1 MFWQDFGL
9 QPYRSMDKPTTAP
22 QHESTNSRPH
32 QACLRIQLVTPS
44 PKALLDGNRVTALR
58 WVRLLKALGHRAS
71 VARQYEGGSCDVL
84 IALHALKSFK
94 SIRRFHQKHPD
105 KPLVVV
111 LTGTDLYRDLHR
123 RPEVRHSLKLATH
136 LVVLQKQAL
145 EELPASVRHKTCVIY
160 QSAKPFKGKA
170 SPPKS
175 YFRIC
180 VVGNLRPEK
189 DPFRAA
195 QASRRLPASSR
206 IRIVQVGAALGP
218 EMEKRALDENQKNPR
233 YRWLGA
239 LPYGKTRRLVADS
252 HLVALTSRME
262 GSSNVLSEALI
273 SSVPV
278 VASQIPGLMGT
289 LGENYPGYFPFGDTR
304 ALAGHLKKAENDPA
318 FYGQL
323 KAHCAR
329 VSSLV
334 HPQREQAS
342 WGKFL
347 ESISS
352 NQTPLKCP

>member
-1 MFWQDFGL
+1 M
-9 QPYRSMDKPTTAP
+9 K
-22 QHESTNSRPH
+22 
-32 QACLRIQLVTPS
+32 IKLVTPTS
-44 PKALLDGNRVTALR
+44 KALLDGNQVTARRWARILR
-58 WVRLLKALGHRAS
+58 QLGHRAT
-71 VARQYEGGSCDVL
+71 VGRYFDGDFCDLL
-84 IALHALKSFK
+84 IALHAVKSFD
-94 SIRRFHQKHPD
+94 SIRRFHEKHPA

-111 LTGTDLYRDLHR
+111 LTGTDLYRDLDH
-123 RPEVRHSLKLATH
+123 RPEVRQSFQLATH
-136 LVVLQKQAL
+136 VVALQKQAL
-145 EELPASVRHKTCVIY
+145 RELSASVRRKTFVIY
-160 QSAKPFKGKA
+160 QSAEPVQGNP

-175 YFRIC
+175 SFRVC

-218 EMEKRALDENQKNPR
+218 EMEKRALDEDERNPR

-304 ALAGHLKKAENDPA
+304 ALAGQLQKAENDPA

>member
-1 MFWQDFGL
+1 M
-9 QPYRSMDKPTTAP
+9 
-22 QHESTNSRPH
+22 
-32 QACLRIQLVTPS
+32 
-44 PKALLDGNRVTALR
+44 
-58 WVRLLKALGHRAS
+58 
-71 VARQYEGGSCDVL
+71 
-84 IALHALKSFK
+84 
-94 SIRRFHQKHPD
+94 
-105 KPLVVV
+105 
-111 LTGTDLYRDLHR
+111 
-123 RPEVRHSLKLATH
+123 
-136 LVVLQKQAL
+136 
-145 EELPASVRHKTCVIY
+145 
-160 QSAKPFKGKA
+160 
-170 SPPKS
+170 
-175 YFRIC
+175 
-180 VVGNLRPEK
+180 
-189 DPFRAA
+189 
-195 QASRRLPASSR
+195 
-206 IRIVQVGAALGP
+206 GAALGP
-218 EMEKRALDENQKNPR
+218 EMERRALDEDQTNPR

-289 LGENYPGYFPFGDTR
+289 LGENYPGYFPLGDTQ
-304 ALAGHLKKAENDPA
+304 ALAGQLRRAEKDPA

-352 NQTPLKCP
+352 NQSPLKCP

>member
-1 MFWQDFGL
+1 
-9 QPYRSMDKPTTAP
+9 
-22 QHESTNSRPH
+22 
-32 QACLRIQLVTPS
+32 
-44 PKALLDGNRVTALR
+44 
-58 WVRLLKALGHRAS
+58 
-71 VARQYEGGSCDVL
+71 VL
-84 IALHALKSFK
+84 IALHACKSFE
-94 SIRRFHQKHPD
+94 SIRRFQEKHPD
-105 KPLVVV
+105 KPLIVV
-111 LTGTDLYRDLHR
+111 LTGTDLYRDLQR

-160 QSAKPFKGKA
+160 QSAEPVKGKA

-195 QASRRLPASSR
+195 RASRRLPASSQ

-218 EMEKRALDENQKNPR
+218 KMEKRALDEDKENPR

-289 LGENYPGYFPFGDTR
+289 LGENYPGYFPLGDTQ
-304 ALAGHLKKAENDPA
+304 ALAGQLRRAEAEPA
-318 FYGQL
+318 FYREL

-329 VSSLV
+329 LSSLV
-334 HPQREQAS
+334 DPQREQTS
-342 WGKFL
+342 WEKFL
-347 ESISS
+347 ESVSS
-352 NQTPLKCP
+352 NQSPLKCP